1 MRQTVRGR
9 KRPGRR
15 SDDKTKYARLLA
27 IPVAV
32 VLVLL
37 VVILVMDK
45 KPGSSKN
52 TEDTTVSETSDI
64 SIEGDTESS
73 AGDGTEDESVEPDNN
88 EYNQDFSAYELQK
101 DANPQVNELIS
112 TYFQAKVDQDAQ
124 ALYKVFG
131 KEEDDR
137 LEERKQQ
144 LKDEA
149 VYIEDYQD
157 ITCYTKAGMTDDSY
171 VVYVTYDVKFRR
183 VDTLAPGLMW
193 CYVVKNDNG
202 DYIIREN
209 VVGDEADYVAEQN
222 RTEDVRLLS
231 TQVNER
237 LKQAIESD
245 SLLAGIY
252 KDLSNGAVVSTSE
265 DEENA
270 DSQVMIG
277 DGADASSDAGDGT
290 TDESGAA
297 EAADETAAESS
308 EEAQTE
314 AAGDS
319 SDAAVTIQ

>member
-1 MRQTVRGR
+1 M
-9 KRPGRR
+9 
-15 SDDKTKYARLLA
+15 LA
-27 IPVAV
+27 IPAAI

-37 VVILVMDK
+37 IVILVMDK

-52 TEDTTVSETSDI
+52 TEDTTVSEASDI

-73 AGDGTEDESVEPDNN
+73 TDDASIEPDNN

-124 ALYKVFG
+124 MLYKVFG

-137 LEERKQQ
+137 IEERKQQ

-209 VVGDEADYVAEQN
+209 VLGDEADYVASQN
-222 RTEDVRLLS
+222 QTEDVRLLS

-277 DGADASSDAGDGT
+277 DGTDASSGTGEETTGADAAEGT
-290 TDESGAA
+290 TGETPA
-297 EAADETAAESS
+297 EGTEET
-308 EEAQTE
+308 QTE
-314 AAGDS
+314 AAGDN
-319 SDAAVTIQ
+319 SDAAVAIQ

>member
-1 MRQTVRGR
+1 MKQTVRGR
-9 KRPGRR
+9 KKPGRR

-27 IPVAV
+27 IPAAI

-37 VVILVMDK
+37 IVILVMDK

-52 TEDTTVSETSDI
+52 TEDTTVSEASDI

-73 AGDGTEDESVEPDNN
+73 TDDASIEPDNN

-101 DANPQVNELIS
+101 DAYPQVNELIS
-112 TYFQAKVDQDAQ
+112 TYFQAKVDQDVQ
-124 ALYKVFG
+124 TLYKVFG

-137 LEERKQQ
+137 MDERKQQ

-209 VVGDEADYVAEQN
+209 VVGDEADYVAGQN
-222 RTEDVRLLS
+222 QTEDVRLLS

-252 KDLSNGAVVSTSE
+252 KDLSNGAVVSGAE

-277 DGADASSDAGDGT
+277 DGSDISSDAGEEN
-290 TDESGAA
+290 TD
-297 EAADETAAESS
+297 DTAAEETTVEETAVEESQ
-308 EEAQTE
+308 EAQTQ

-319 SDAAVTIQ
+319 SDAAVSIQ

>member
-1 MRQTVRGR
+1 MRRDNHGR
-9 KRPGRR
+9 KRSGKGF
-15 SDDKTKYARLLA
+15 DNKTKYARLLA
-27 IPVAV
+27 IPAAIVI
-32 VLVLL
+32 VLL
-37 VVILVMDK
+37 IVILVMDK
-45 KPGSSKN
+45 KPGNSKPVS
-52 TEDTTVSETSDI
+52 DSTVSDVSSDI
-64 SIEGDTESS
+64 SIEDDSQSS
-73 AGDGTEDESVEPDNN
+73 ADDDSVEPDNN

-101 DANPQVNELIS
+101 DAYPQVNELIS
-112 TYFQAKVDQDAQ
+112 TYFQAKVDQDVQ
-124 ALYKVFG
+124 TLYKVFG

-137 LEERKQQ
+137 MDERKQQ

-209 VVGDEADYVAEQN
+209 VVGDEADYVAGQN
-222 RTEDVRLLS
+222 QTEDVRLLS

-252 KDLSNGAVVSTSE
+252 KDLSNGAVVSGAE

-277 DGADASSDAGDGT
+277 DGSDISSDAGEEN
-290 TDESGAA
+290 TDDTAA
-297 EAADETAAESS
+297 EETTVEETAAEESQ
-308 EEAQTE
+308 EAQTQ

-319 SDAAVTIQ
+319 SDAAVSIQ

>member
-1 MRQTVRGR
+1 MRRDNHGR
-9 KRPGRR
+9 KRSGKGF
-15 SDDKTKYARLLA
+15 DDKTKYARLLA
-27 IPVAV
+27 IPAAIVI
-32 VLVLL
+32 VLL
-37 VVILVMDK
+37 IVILVMDK
-45 KPGSSKN
+45 KPGNSKPVS
-52 TEDTTVSETSDI
+52 DSTVSDVSSDI
-64 SIEGDTESS
+64 SIEDDSQSS
-73 AGDGTEDESVEPDNN
+73 SDDDSVEPDNK

-101 DANPQVNELIS
+101 DAYPQVNELIS
-112 TYFQAKVDQDAQ
+112 TYFQAKVDQDVQ
-124 ALYKVFG
+124 TLYKVFG

-137 LEERKQQ
+137 MDERKQQ

-209 VVGDEADYVAEQN
+209 VVGDEADYVAGQN
-222 RTEDVRLLS
+222 QTEDVRLLS

-252 KDLSNGAVVSTSE
+252 KDLSNGAVVSGAE

-277 DGADASSDAGDGT
+277 DGSDISSDAGEEN
-290 TDESGAA
+290 TD
-297 EAADETAAESS
+297 DTAAEETTVEETAVEESQ
-308 EEAQTE
+308 EAQTQ

-319 SDAAVTIQ
+319 SDAAVSIQ

>member
-1 MRQTVRGR
+1 MKQTVRGR

-27 IPVAV
+27 IPAAI

-37 VVILVMDK
+37 IVILVMDK
-45 KPGSSKN
+45 KPGSNKN
-52 TEDTTVSETSDI
+52 TEDTTVSEASDI

-73 AGDGTEDESVEPDNN
+73 TDDASIEPDNN

-124 ALYKVFG
+124 MLYKVFG

-137 LEERKQQ
+137 IEERKQQ

-209 VVGDEADYVAEQN
+209 VVGDEADYVASQN
-222 RTEDVRLLS
+222 QTEDVRLLS

-265 DEENA
+265 DEKNA

-277 DGADASSDAGDGT
+277 DGADASSGT
-290 TDESGAA
+290 GEETTGETPA
-297 EAADETAAESS
+297 EGTEET
-308 EEAQTE
+308 QTE
-314 AAGDS
+314 AAGDN
-319 SDAAVTIQ
+319 SDAAVAIQ

>member
-1 MRQTVRGR
+1 MRHSNRGR
-9 KRPGRR
+9 RKSGKAF
-15 SDDKTKYARLLA
+15 DDKTKYARMLA
-27 IPVAV
+27 IPAAI

-37 VVILVMDK
+37 VVILVMDR
-45 KPGSSKN
+45 KPAGDKAQGSSTSAEVTN
-52 TEDTTVSETSDI
+52 ASDI
-64 SIEGDTESS
+64 SIENDTET
-73 AGDGTEDESVEPDNN
+73 GTDDGSVEPDNN
-88 EYNQDFSAYELQK
+88 EYHQDFSAYELQK
-101 DANPQVNELIS
+101 DAYPQVNELIS
-112 TYFQAKVDQDAQ
+112 TYFQAKVDQDVQ
-124 ALYKVFG
+124 LLYKVFG

-209 VVGDEADYVAEQN
+209 VLGDEADYVASQN
-222 RTEDVRLLS
+222 QTEDVRLLS

-277 DGADASSDAGDGT
+277 DGTDASSGTGEETTGADAAEGT
-290 TDESGAA
+290 TGETPA
-297 EAADETAAESS
+297 EGTEET
-308 EEAQTE
+308 QTE
-314 AAGDS
+314 AAGDN
-319 SDAAVTIQ
+319 SDAAVAIQ

>member
-1 MRQTVRGR
+1 
-9 KRPGRR
+9 
-15 SDDKTKYARLLA
+15 
-27 IPVAV
+27 
-32 VLVLL
+32 
-37 VVILVMDK
+37 MDK

-52 TEDTTVSETSDI
+52 IEDTTVSEASDI
-64 SIEGDTESS
+64 SIEGDTESGAEGS
-73 AGDGTEDESVEPDNN
+73 TDDASIEPDNN

-124 ALYKVFG
+124 MLYKVFG

-137 LEERKQQ
+137 IEERKQQ

-209 VVGDEADYVAEQN
+209 VLGDEADYVASQN
-222 RTEDVRLLS
+222 QTEDVRLLS

-277 DGADASSDAGDGT
+277 DGTDASSGTGEETTGADAAEGT
-290 TDESGAA
+290 TGETPA
-297 EAADETAAESS
+297 EGTEET
-308 EEAQTE
+308 QTE
-314 AAGDS
+314 AAGDN
-319 SDAAVTIQ
+319 SDAAVAIQ

>member
-1 MRQTVRGR
+1 MRRDNHGR
-9 KRPGRR
+9 KRSGKGF
-15 SDDKTKYARLLA
+15 DDKTKYARLLA
-27 IPVAV
+27 IPAAIVI
-32 VLVLL
+32 VLL
-37 VVILVMDK
+37 IVILVMDK
-45 KPGSSKN
+45 KPGNSKPVS
-52 TEDTTVSETSDI
+52 DSTVSDVSSDI
-64 SIEGDTESS
+64 SIEDDSQSS
-73 AGDGTEDESVEPDNN
+73 ADDDSVEPDNN

-101 DANPQVNELIS
+101 DAYPQVNELIS
-112 TYFQAKVDQDAQ
+112 TYFQAKVDQDVQ
-124 ALYKVFG
+124 TLYKVFG

-137 LEERKQQ
+137 MDERKQQ

-209 VVGDEADYVAEQN
+209 VVGDEADYVAGQN
-222 RTEDVRLLS
+222 QTEDVRLLS

-252 KDLSNGAVVSTSE
+252 KDLSNGAVVSGAE

-277 DGADASSDAGDGT
+277 DGSDISSDAGEENTEDT
-290 TDESGAA
+290 AA
-297 EAADETAAESS
+297 EETTVEETAAEESQ
-308 EEAQTE
+308 EAQTQ

-319 SDAAVTIQ
+319 SDAAVSIQ

>member
-1 MRQTVRGR
+1 MRHSNRGR
-9 KRPGRR
+9 RKSGKAF
-15 SDDKTKYARLLA
+15 DDKTKYARMLA
-27 IPVAV
+27 IPAAI

-37 VVILVMDK
+37 VVILVMDR
-45 KPGSSKN
+45 KPAGDKAQGSSTSAEVTN
-52 TEDTTVSETSDI
+52 ASDI
-64 SIEGDTESS
+64 SIENDTET
-73 AGDGTEDESVEPDNN
+73 GTDDGSVEPDNN
-88 EYNQDFSAYELQK
+88 EYHQDFSAYELQK
-101 DANPQVNELIS
+101 DAYPQVNELIS
-112 TYFQAKVDQDAQ
+112 TYFQAKVDQDVQ
-124 ALYKVFG
+124 LLYKVFG

-209 VVGDEADYVAEQN
+209 VLGDEADYVASQN
-222 RTEDVRLLS
+222 QTEDVRLLS

-265 DEENA
+265 NEENA

-277 DGADASSDAGDGT
+277 DGADASSGTGEETTGADAAEGT
-290 TDESGAA
+290 TGETPA
-297 EAADETAAESS
+297 EGTEET
-308 EEAQTE
+308 QTE
-314 AAGDS
+314 AAGDN
-319 SDAAVTIQ
+319 SDAAVVIQ

>member
-1 MRQTVRGR
+1 MRRDNHGR
-9 KRPGRR
+9 KRSGKGF
-15 SDDKTKYARLLA
+15 DDKTKYARLLA
-27 IPVAV
+27 IPAAIVI
-32 VLVLL
+32 VLL
-37 VVILVMDK
+37 IVILVMDK
-45 KPGSSKN
+45 KPGNSKPVS
-52 TEDTTVSETSDI
+52 DSTVSDVSSDI
-64 SIEGDTESS
+64 SIEDDSQSS
-73 AGDGTEDESVEPDNN
+73 ADDDSVEPDNN

-101 DANPQVNELIS
+101 DAYPQVNELIS
-112 TYFQAKVDQDAQ
+112 TYFQAKVDQDVQ
-124 ALYKVFG
+124 LLYKVFG

-209 VVGDEADYVAEQN
+209 VVGDEADYVANQN
-222 RTEDVRLLS
+222 QTEDVRLLS

-237 LKQAIESD
+237 LKQAVESD

-252 KDLSNGAVVSTSE
+252 KDLSNGAVVSSSE
-265 DEENA
+265 EGA

-277 DGADASSDAGDGT
+277 DGADASSDAGEGNA
-290 TDESGAA
+290 DESSAA
-297 EAADETAAESS
+297 GETSAEESQ
-308 EEAQTE
+308 EAQTE
-314 AAGDS
+314 APESAGES
-319 SDAAVTIQ
+319 SDAAVAIQ

>member
-73 AGDGTEDESVEPDNN
+73 AGDGTEDGSVEPDNN

-101 DANPQVNELIS
+101 DVNPQVNELIS

-137 LEERKQQ
+137 IDERKQQ

-209 VVGDEADYVAEQN
+209 VVGDEADYVAGQN
-222 RTEDVRLLS
+222 QTEDVRLLS

-265 DEENA
+265 DEENS

-277 DGADASSDAGDGT
+277 DGADTSSDAGDGT
-290 TDESGAA
+290 TDENGGA
-297 EAADETAAESS
+297 EATDETAAESS

>member
-1 MRQTVRGR
+1 
-9 KRPGRR
+9 
-15 SDDKTKYARLLA
+15 
-27 IPVAV
+27 
-32 VLVLL
+32 
-37 VVILVMDK
+37 MDK
-45 KPGSSKN
+45 KPGNSKPVS
-52 TEDTTVSETSDI
+52 DSTVSDVSSDI
-64 SIEGDTESS
+64 SIEGDTESGAEGS
-73 AGDGTEDESVEPDNN
+73 TDDASIEPDNN

-124 ALYKVFG
+124 MLYKVFG

-137 LEERKQQ
+137 IEERKQQ

-209 VVGDEADYVAEQN
+209 VLGDEADYVASQN
-222 RTEDVRLLS
+222 QTEDVRLLS

-277 DGADASSDAGDGT
+277 DGTDASSGTGEETTGADAAEGT
-290 TDESGAA
+290 TGETPA
-297 EAADETAAESS
+297 EGTEET
-308 EEAQTE
+308 QTE
-314 AAGDS
+314 AAGDN
-319 SDAAVTIQ
+319 SDAAVAIQ

>member
-1 MRQTVRGR
+1 MRRDNHGR
-9 KRPGRR
+9 KRSGKGF
-15 SDDKTKYARLLA
+15 DDKTKYARLLA
-27 IPVAV
+27 IPAV
-32 VLVLL
+32 IVIVLL
-37 VVILVMDK
+37 IVILVMDK
-45 KPGSSKN
+45 KPGNSKPVS
-52 TEDTTVSETSDI
+52 DSTVSDVSFDI
-64 SIEGDTESS
+64 SIEDDSQSS
-73 AGDGTEDESVEPDNN
+73 ADDDSVEPDNK

-101 DANPQVNELIS
+101 DAYPQVNELIS
-112 TYFQAKVDQDAQ
+112 TYFQAKVDQDVQ
-124 ALYKVFG
+124 TLYKVFG

-137 LEERKQQ
+137 MDERKQQ

-157 ITCYTKAGMTDDSY
+157 ITCYTKTGMTDDSY

-209 VVGDEADYVAEQN
+209 VVGDEADYVASQN
-222 RTEDVRLLS
+222 QTEDVRLLS

-252 KDLSNGAVVSTSE
+252 KNLSNGAVVSTSE
-265 DEENA
+265 DEKNA

-277 DGADASSDAGDGT
+277 DGADASSGTGEETTGADAAEGT
-290 TDESGAA
+290 TGETPA
-297 EAADETAAESS
+297 EGTEET
-308 EEAQTE
+308 QTE
-314 AAGDS
+314 AAGDN
-319 SDAAVTIQ
+319 SDAAVAIQ

>member
-1 MRQTVRGR
+1 MRHSNRGR
-9 KRPGRR
+9 RKSGKAF
-15 SDDKTKYARLLA
+15 DDKTKYARMLA
-27 IPVAV
+27 IPAAI

-37 VVILVMDK
+37 VVILVMDR
-45 KPGSSKN
+45 KPAGDKAQGSSTSAEVTN
-52 TEDTTVSETSDI
+52 ASDI
-64 SIEGDTESS
+64 SIENDTET
-73 AGDGTEDESVEPDNN
+73 GTDDGSVEPDNN
-88 EYNQDFSAYELQK
+88 EYHQDFSAYELQK
-101 DANPQVNELIS
+101 DAYPQVNELIS
-112 TYFQAKVDQDAQ
+112 TYSQAKVAQDVQ
-124 ALYKVFG
+124 LLYKVFG

-209 VVGDEADYVAEQN
+209 VVGDEADYVANQN
-222 RTEDVRLLS
+222 QTEDVRLLS

-237 LKQAIESD
+237 LKQAVESD

-252 KDLSNGAVVSTSE
+252 KDLSNGAVVSSSE
-265 DEENA
+265 EGA

-277 DGADASSDAGDGT
+277 DGADASSDAGEGNA
-290 TDESGAA
+290 DESSVAGETSA
-297 EAADETAAESS
+297 EESQ
-308 EEAQTE
+308 EAQTE
-314 AAGDS
+314 APESAGES
-319 SDAAVTIQ
+319 SDAAVAIQ

>member
-1 MRQTVRGR
+1 MKQTVRGR
-9 KRPGRR
+9 KKPGRR

-27 IPVAV
+27 IPAAI

-37 VVILVMDK
+37 IVILVMDK

-52 TEDTTVSETSDI
+52 TEDTTVSEASDI

-73 AGDGTEDESVEPDNN
+73 TDDASIEPDNN

-124 ALYKVFG
+124 MLYKVFG

-137 LEERKQQ
+137 IEERKQQ

-202 DYIIREN
+202 DYIIRET
-209 VVGDEADYVAEQN
+209 VVGDEADYVAGQN
-222 RTEDVRLLS
+222 QTEDVRLLS

-252 KDLSNGAVVSTSE
+252 KDLSNGAVVSGAE

-277 DGADASSDAGDGT
+277 DGSDISSDAGEEN
-290 TDESGAA
+290 TDDTAA
-297 EAADETAAESS
+297 EETTVEETAAEESQ
-308 EEAQTE
+308 EAQTQ

-319 SDAAVTIQ
+319 SDAAVSIQ

>member
-1 MRQTVRGR
+1 MRRDNHGR
-9 KRPGRR
+9 KRSGKGF
-15 SDDKTKYARLLA
+15 DDKTKYARLLA
-27 IPVAV
+27 IPAAIVI
-32 VLVLL
+32 VLL
-37 VVILVMDK
+37 IVILVMDK
-45 KPGSSKN
+45 KPGNSKPVS
-52 TEDTTVSETSDI
+52 DSTVSDVSSDI
-64 SIEGDTESS
+64 SIEDDSQSS
-73 AGDGTEDESVEPDNN
+73 ADDDSVEPDNN

-101 DANPQVNELIS
+101 DAYPQVNELIS
-112 TYFQAKVDQDAQ
+112 TYFQAKVDQDVQ
-124 ALYKVFG
+124 TLYKVFG

-137 LEERKQQ
+137 MDERKQQ

-209 VVGDEADYVAEQN
+209 VVGDEADYVAGQN
-222 RTEDVRLLS
+222 QTEDVRLLS

-252 KDLSNGAVVSTSE
+252 KDLSNGAVVSGAE

-277 DGADASSDAGDGT
+277 DGSDISSDAGEEN
-290 TDESGAA
+290 TDDTAA
-297 EAADETAAESS
+297 EETTVEETAAEESQ
-308 EEAQTE
+308 EAQTQ

-319 SDAAVTIQ
+319 SDAAVSIQ